1 MSDTISA
8 ENSRRNLQTLAANTR
23 DQLDL
28 NDQPASWTFEEQQ
41 QYNLT
46 LAQGILDRPQSFTE
60 ASLASARIVLG
71 HVGTKY
77 SIQDTGALSVAG
89 DFVAAVADQAES
101 INPLSEQNRGKL
113 ALLLGGALLVGVAVY
128 AWGLSRRTPSP
139 A

>member
-23 DQLDL
+23 DAMDLDGA
-28 NDQPASWTFEEQQ
+28 PASWSFEEQQ
-41 QYNLT
+41 QYNLA

-60 ASLASARIVLG
+60 ASLASARVVLG

-77 SIQDTGALSVAG
+77 SLTDDGALEIVAEFAG
-89 DFVAAVADQAES
+89 AVADQAEA
-101 INPLSEQNRGKL
+101 INPLSEQNRGKF
-113 ALLLGGALLVGVAVY
+113 ALLLGGALLLGIAVY